1 MHFGIVVENR
11 YLAQSQP
18 SGLVTAIRER
28 GHQVTLIDPQKTS
41 YSLTD
46 DGWMQGFDLVA
57 GRGRSY
63 GLMCLL
69 EWAEYRGI
77 TTINRKSAIAA
88 VYNKADMAVTLAT
101 DGIRTPDTFL
111 GNVECLANE
120 IESSAYP
127 LILKPI
133 FGDNSQGL
141 LVVSTPEELAQ
152 VKWQDPVA
160 LAQSYIPT
168 DGYDLKLYGAGD
180 KIWPVR
186 KPSPFNKPTDD
197 GAKAGEV
204 PLTPALEELG
214 RRCGKIFGLELY
226 GVDCIETPD
235 GPMVI
240 EINDYPNYTGVPR
253 ANETLADYV
262 ISRAE
267 KGA

>member
-1 MHFGIVVENR
+1 MHFGVVVENR

-18 SGLVTAIRER
+18 AGLINALKER
-28 GHQVTLIDPQKTS
+28 GHEVSIIDPQKTS

-46 DGWMQGFDLVA
+46 DRWMKGIDLLA
-57 GRGRSY
+57 CRGRSY
-63 GLMCLL
+63 GLMCLM
-69 EWAEYRGI
+69 EWAEKRGI
-77 TTINRKSAIAA
+77 TAINRKSAIAS
-88 VYNKADMAVTLAT
+88 VYNKADMAVALAT
-101 DGIRTPDTFL
+101 AGIRTPQTFL

-120 IESSAYP
+120 IEIDSYP

-141 LVVSTPEELAQ
+141 LVVRAPEDLAR
-152 VKWQDPVA
+152 VTWQDPVA

-168 DGYDLKLYGAGD
+168 DGYDLKLYGVGD

-186 KPSPFNKPTDD
+186 KPSPFNKPADD
-197 GAKAGEV
+197 GSRSGEV
-204 PLTPALEELG
+204 PLTRELEELG
-214 RRCGKIFGLELY
+214 RRCGEIFGLELY

-235 GPMVI
+235 GPLVI

-253 ANETLADYV
+253 ANETLADYI

>member
-1 MHFGIVVENR
+1 MHVGVVVENR

-18 SGLVTAIRER
+18 AGLVSALRER

-41 YSLTD
+41 YSLLD
-46 DGWMQGFDLVA
+46 DRWMEGFDLLA

-63 GLMCLL
+63 GLMCLM
-69 EWAEYRGI
+69 EWAEYRGLV
-77 TTINRKSAIAA
+77 TINRKSAIAS
-88 VYNKADMAVTLAT
+88 VYNKADMAVSLAT
-101 DGIRTPDTFL
+101 AGIRTPETFL

-120 IESSAYP
+120 IEGSAYP

-141 LVVSTPEELAQ
+141 LVIHAPEELAR

-160 LAQSYIPT
+160 LVQSYIPT
-168 DGYDLKLYGAGD
+168 DGYDLKLYGIGH

-197 GAKAGEV
+197 GAKSGEV
-204 PLTPALEELG
+204 QLTPALEELG
-214 RRCGKIFGLELY
+214 RRCGEIFGLELY

-235 GPMVI
+235 GPLVI

-262 ISRAE
+262 ISRAQKE
-267 KGA
+267 A